1 MGYLKIIFYGM
12 LALFERRPLFCI
24 IWLTILIVP
33 PILWPVVRW
42 IMLGIFLFIGLIIFL
57 AWWKI
62 RRLKRKF
69 EKEYSEMMRNNGASG
84 AGFSGFSGFSSTGAG
99 FSAYGFQ
106 QGMTL
111 EDFVR
116 QMQAQADAR
125 QGAAQQQSTPE
136 KQVEQS
142 PKQSD
147 DEYVDF
153 EEIK

>member
-24 IWLTILIVP
+24 IWLAILIVP

-42 IMLGIFLFIGLIIFL
+42 IMLGIFLFLGLIIFL

-84 AGFSGFSGFSSTGAG
+84 AGFSGFSSTGTG

-136 KQVEQS
+136 KQV
-142 PKQSD
+142 KQSD

>member
-24 IWLTILIVP
+24 IWLAILIVP

-42 IMLGIFLFIGLIIFL
+42 IMLGIFLFFALIIFL

-69 EKEYSEMMRNNGASG
+69 EKEYSEMMRNNTASG
-84 AGFSGFSGFSSTGAG
+84 AGFSGFSASSTGAG
-99 FSAYGFQ
+99 FSAYGFH

-125 QGAAQQQSTPE
+125 RGAAQQQSSPE
-136 KQVEQS
+136 KQV
-142 PKQSD
+142 KQNEKQND

>member
-24 IWLTILIVP
+24 IWLAILIVP

-84 AGFSGFSGFSSTGAG
+84 AGFS
-99 FSAYGFQ
+99 AYGFQ

-136 KQVEQS
+136 KQVEQN